1 MDRRPETTAWVLCIA
16 LIALALFS
24 AAQESFDDEENVEA
38 TRRALEVLHSE
49 WKDGDG
55 VVVLPGWDDGL
66 YVDLVSATAKTGPS
80 LTGLIRG
87 ERIDPVRLFTHER
100 LWVLSR
106 YGASNSLPGV
116 LASDIESVIQRHAED
131 GVTLSLIE
139 LRDARPVAQLTDHV
153 SALTVERRLDGGETR
168 ACPWRIGQHRCGLA
182 SWLDVRVT
190 THNVNHRDVNWLFAH
205 AGPDDATLVIT
216 WPNIPRTKALII
228 RAGFTQSSTRHKP
241 GSPTLVRTYVDDIA
255 QEEVWLAPHRY
266 GQATQVLSPPS
277 GGELMTVR
285 IEVSATSSSWRQVML
300 QANLFDAV
308 PATLKQ
314 ADGSP

>member
-1 MDRRPETTAWVLCIA
+1 MDKRPETTAWVLCIA

-24 AAQESFDDEENVEA
+24 AARESFDAEENVES
-38 TRRALEVLHSE
+38 TRRAVDLLHSE
-49 WKDGDG
+49 WSDGDG

-66 YVDLVSATAKTGPS
+66 YADLVSATAETGPS
-80 LTGLIRG
+80 LGGLIRG
-87 ERIDPVRLFTHER
+87 ERIDPVRLFTHKR

-106 YGASNSLPGV
+106 YGAVSALPSV
-116 LASDIESVIQRHAED
+116 LTSDIESVSQRHAED
-131 GVTLSLIE
+131 GVTLSLFE
-139 LRDARPVAQLTDHV
+139 LVDARPVAQLTDHV
-153 SALTVERRLDGGETR
+153 SELTVERRLDDGETR

-216 WPNIPRTKALII
+216 WSDVPRTEALIL
-228 RAGFTQSSTRHKP
+228 RAGFTQSSTRHQP

-255 QEEVWLAPHRY
+255 QDEVWLAPHRY
-266 GQATQVLSPPS
+266 GQATQVISPPS

-285 IEVSATSSSWRQVML
+285 IEVSAASSSWRQVML
-300 QANLFDAV
+300 QANLFDAL
-308 PATLKQ
+308 PATLQQ
-314 ADGSP
+314 ADGPP